1 MDSNEKPQ
9 PPGTEVPDALTDPHP
24 DDRRPRDQRRPDLGD
39 LSSAIM
45 PDSMD
50 GPAEPDERSKGGGEG

>member
-1 MDSNEKPQ
+1 MDENQTRPEAPEA
-9 PPGTEVPDALTDPHP
+9 EVPDELTEPHE
-24 DDRRPRDQRRPDLGD
+24 DDLRSRDERRPDLGD

-50 GPAEPDERSKGGGEG
+50 GPAKPGDG